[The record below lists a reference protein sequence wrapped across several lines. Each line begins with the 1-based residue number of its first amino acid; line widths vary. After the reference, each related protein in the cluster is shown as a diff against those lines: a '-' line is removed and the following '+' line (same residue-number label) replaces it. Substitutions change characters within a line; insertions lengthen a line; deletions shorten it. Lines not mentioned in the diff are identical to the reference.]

1 MNYVETILLGI
12 VQGITEFIP
21 VSSSGHLV
29 LFQSVMNLNPDHMF
43 IEYINFG
50 TMFALIYF
58 FRKKIAEIIGDV
70 FVKKNY
76 KLATNLIIT
85 AAPAGAAGYLLASL
99 IESSSFFSDV
109 YVVLTALVVVG
120 LLMIFVDKITRFNK
134 ISGIEQITARHS
146 LAIGLIQV
154 FALIPGVSR
163 SGSTIIA
170 GRLLGLNSVTA
181 AEYSF
186 LASVPI
192 MLGVGLKLLVK
203 DSEYLLNNLGT
214 VILSNIFAFVA
225 GMIAIKFMLQFLSKK
240 GLAVFGWYRIVI
252 AGVVLIYLSF
262 NR

>member
-1 MNYVETILLGI
+1 
-12 VQGITEFIP
+12 
-21 VSSSGHLV
+21 
-29 LFQSVMNLNPDHMF
+29 
-43 IEYINFG
+43 
-50 TMFALIYF
+50 
-58 FRKKIAEIIGDV
+58 
-70 FVKKNY
+70 
-76 KLATNLIIT
+76 
-85 AAPAGAAGYLLASL
+85 
-99 IESSSFFSDV
+99 
-109 YVVLTALVVVG
+109 
-120 LLMIFVDKITRFNK
+120 
-134 ISGIEQITARHS
+134 
-146 LAIGLIQV
+146 LIQV

>member
-85 AAPAGAAGYLLASL
+85 AAPAGAAGYLLASF
-99 IESSSFFSDV
+99 IEGSSFFSDV

-120 LLMIFVDKITRFNK
+120 ILMILVEKITRFNR
-134 ISGIEQITARHS
+134 ISEMDQITTRHS

-170 GRLLGLNSVTA
+170 GRLLGLNSFTA

-186 LASVPI
+186 LSSIPI
-192 MLGVGLKLLVK
+192 MVGVGLKLLVK
-203 DSEYLLNNLGT
+203 DSEYLFNNLS
-214 VILSNIFAFVA
+214 VVVLSNVFAFIA
-225 GMIAIKFMLQFLSKK
+225 GMLAIKFMLQFLSKK
-240 GLAVFGWYRIVI
+240 GLAIFGWYRILL
-252 AGVVLIYLSF
+252 ATVVLTYLTF